1 MFTKLKELYDAIDKA
16 TAQIAQTHQKE
27 FRCSP
32 GCSDCCHAAFDVS
45 LVEGYY
51 ILQNFREL
59 PRKVR
64 RIALKNADRAMKAW
78 NRMLTDRAEIA
89 KVRIRCPLL
98 ADDDRCM
105 TYKARPVNC
114 RTYGVPTEIAGTG
127 YVCQLSGF
135 QTGNTY
141 PTVRLDIIQKQLQE
155 ISTDI
160 NKEMGIK
167 RWPVAAILLSEKS

>member
-1 MFTKLKELYDAIDKA
+1 MFTKLIELYDAIDKT
-16 TAQIAQTHQKE
+16 TAKIAHAHQEE

-45 LVEGYY
+45 LVEGYF

-59 PRKVR
+59 PRKIR
-64 RIALKNADRAMKAW
+64 RIALKNAARAMREW
-78 NRMLTDRAEIA
+78 NRMLADQTDIA

-98 ADDDRCM
+98 NENDRCM
-105 TYKARPVNC
+105 TYNARPVNC

-127 YVCQLSGF
+127 HVCQHSGF
-135 QTGNTY
+135 QTGITY
-141 PTVRLDIIQKQLQE
+141 PTVRLDIIQKQLRE
-155 ISTDI
+155 ISTSI
-160 NKEMGIK
+160 NREMGIK